1 MLFNRESSFGFAAV
15 NAWSGFDPSIPYKF
29 NLGIGH
35 DSSILHYN
43 WCTVTLEAIFI
54 VVFLL
59 GFLAEFALLGV
70 LLVRRQ
76 YKTFPVFTIYIAF
89 NICFDLLVGILSAAP
104 DHSVAQQA
112 GFLLLPLQYLLE
124 LAVLVEIAWHLV
136 KPVQSSLPPQVL
148 KIFGYLTLA
157 ALAGGALLAW
167 QVNPD
172 AAQTLEKLKFRLD
185 LTIGILRMIL
195 FVLTAGFAQ
204 MLGIG
209 WKDKVLQLATGLSFY
224 SAVELIGSLIQSQ
237 HGPSATADRMRGVG
251 YVVELG
257 FFVWAFT
264 TKAVERR
271 EFSPQMQEFLVTIS
285 GRARETRAAIARS
298 PGK

>member
-1 MLFNRESSFGFAAV
+1 MTP
-15 NAWSGFDPSIPYKF
+15 DPLY
-29 NLGIGH
+29 L
-35 DSSILHYN
+35 
-43 WCTVTLEAIFI
+43 

-59 GFLAEFALLGV
+59 GFLAQFALLGV

-89 NICFDLLVGILSAAP
+89 NICCDLLVGALDAVP
-104 DHSVAQQA
+104 HHSIARQT
-112 GFLLLPLQYLLE
+112 GLLLLPPQYLLE
-124 LAVLVEIAWHLV
+124 LAVLVEIAWRLV
-136 KPVQSSLPPQVL
+136 KPVQSSLPPRVL
-148 KIFGYLTLA
+148 KVFGYLTLT

-185 LTIGILRMIL
+185 LTIGVLRMLL

-204 MLGIG
+204 ILGIG
-209 WKDKVLQLATGLSFY
+209 WRDKVLKLATGLSFY
-224 SAVELIGSLIQSQ
+224 SAVDLIGSFIQSQ
-237 HGPSATADRMRGVG
+237 HGPSSVVNDLKVG
-251 YVVELG
+251 GYLIQLS
-257 FFVWAFT
+257 FFLWAFT

-271 EFSPQMQEFLVTIS
+271 EFSPQMQEFLVSIS
-285 GRARETRAAIARS
+285 GRARDTRAAIARS